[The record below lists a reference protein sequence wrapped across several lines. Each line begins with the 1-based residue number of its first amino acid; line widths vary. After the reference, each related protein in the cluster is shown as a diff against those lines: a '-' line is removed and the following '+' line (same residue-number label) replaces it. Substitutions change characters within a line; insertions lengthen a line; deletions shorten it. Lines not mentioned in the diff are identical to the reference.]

1 MNLKI
6 LSSPSII
13 CFPFKNEDFVED
25 LRWRQHCD
33 HLPDHDYLVG
43 QYVLLPRRL
52 GGHPVYQQAETV
64 GKENYFLFRNSSM
77 WQFSH
82 ILGAS
87 DGRYPRID

>member
-1 MNLKI
+1 MNLKTF
-6 LSSPSII
+6 SSPSII
-13 CFPFKNEDFVED
+13 CFPFKNEEFVED
-25 LRWRQHCD
+25 LRWNPHC
-33 HLPDHDYLVG
+33 DHDYLVG